1 MFVLQLFQ
9 GSLITTIYGGRCKI
23 TTKTRVGIKASLEPP
38 RARTEGTGEHSAL
51 QRNKEVHHLLIITPA
66 GFALQD
72 SSRSRNS
79 IVLRRVSLQTR
90 TQTLPDPTPSYGIKR
105 KKLITR

>member
-38 RARTEGTGEHSAL
+38 EPE
-51 QRNKEVHHLLIITPA
+51 QRVQENRQLYK
-66 GFALQD
+66 
-72 SSRSRNS
+72 
-79 IVLRRVSLQTR
+79 
-90 TQTLPDPTPSYGIKR
+90 GIK
-105 KKLITR
+105 KDITY